1 VHRPSERADTQA
13 QDVGLRRKRGPARIG
28 SHPRVHAKRRA
39 RAGGMMK
46 SAAPKRVLPR
56 QALVVSVSTVSGGM
70 HAVQPGVGLVPQE
83 TSLTFRG
90 ELTTPRKSKR
100 PIVISVR
107 QRAMPVGGRVYP
119 GGRVLNVW
127 VNLPPTLFSDLLTL
141 GMSGAL
147 SSIEL
152 TTEKLRRDMGDVLG
166 VRFAT
171 GELRNTSSAG
181 IAGAVPSTGSLKIPR
196 APRRKARKT
205 A

>member
-1 VHRPSERADTQA
+1 
-13 QDVGLRRKRGPARIG
+13 
-28 SHPRVHAKRRA
+28 
-39 RAGGMMK
+39 MK
-46 SAAPKRVLPR
+46 SAAPKRALPR

-100 PIVISVR
+100 PIVINVR

-127 VNLPPTLFSDLLTL
+127 VNLPPTLFSVLLTL
-141 GMSGAL
+141 AMSGAL
-147 SSIEL
+147 SSIEF

-171 GELRNTSSAG
+171 GELRNTRSVR

-196 APRRKARKT
+196 APRREARKT